1 MKIMWLFCH
10 TGIIRLK
17 IEDIRRNR
25 KKDKS
30 IFAILYFDYLPLY
43 KYFVKFIDPSIDK
56 YNFILI
62 IFLFFEDTHN
72 VNETMSIL
80 NLAL

>member
-1 MKIMWLFCH
+1 M
-10 TGIIRLK
+10 
-17 IEDIRRNR
+17 
-25 KKDKS
+25 
-30 IFAILYFDYLPLY
+30 LYFDYLPLY

-72 VNETMSIL
+72 VNETMSIH